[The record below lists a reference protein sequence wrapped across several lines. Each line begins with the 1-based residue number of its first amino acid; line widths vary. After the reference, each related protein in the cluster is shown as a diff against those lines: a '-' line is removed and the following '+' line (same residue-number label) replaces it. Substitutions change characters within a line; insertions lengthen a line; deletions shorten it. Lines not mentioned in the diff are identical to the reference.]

1 MASVG
6 IVAEMTDVEYPESF
20 RGNYCTSTFVVD
32 NSYQLRSHDSLAM
45 SMLYIFFSIFSVNNH
60 NFQCGDHICH
70 GAQAS
75 MHIYIAF
82 IDINNKDYIT

>member
-1 MASVG
+1 MC
-6 IVAEMTDVEYPESF
+6 IVAEMTVVDVEYPESF
-20 RGNYCTSTFVVD
+20 RGNNCTSTFVVD

-45 SMLYIFFSIFSVNNH
+45 SMLYIFFPIFSVNNH

-75 MHIYIAF
+75 MHIYI
-82 IDINNKDYIT
+82 